1 VIIAIYPLDRK
12 RELSWL

>member
-12 RELSWL
+12 RELS